1 MRDLQRRLAAAG
13 FPVGASATTG
23 VFCPATADALRAF
36 QHHRGLR
43 ATGVCDE
50 DCWTALVEANWSL
63 GDRLLVLTSPNLRG
77 DDVADLQASLARL
90 GFDGGRVDGIFGPKT
105 ARALEDFQSN
115 CGLPADAMCGP
126 ETVRVL
132 RRVIGQT
139 GQGPGIS
146 AVRERERLREAPAS
160 LASLRIVVGQF
171 GGLSSIT
178 RAVSRELRLAGAH
191 VVPLDEPDAVV
202 QARTA
207 NQFDAHLY
215 VGFEASPAEST
226 VVHFYKVPT
235 FESVGGRSLAS
246 CLSGELRASGL
257 PVSEPCGMRL
267 PVLRETRM
275 PAVLVTLAPVRVAVD
290 AAPDVAARVVQAVRT
305 WMLDCGRAG

>member
-13 FPVGASATTG
+13 FPIGATTPAG
-23 VFCPATADALRAF
+23 VYCPATEAAVRAF
-36 QHHRGLR
+36 QQHRGLR
-43 ATGVCDE
+43 ATGICDE
-50 DCWTALVEANWSL
+50 ESWTALVEANWAL
-63 GDRLLVLTSPNLRG
+63 GDRLLLLTSPNLRG
-77 DDVADLQASLARL
+77 DDVGELQASLARL
-90 GFDGGRVDGIFGPKT
+90 GFDAGRVDGIFGPKT

-115 CGLPADAMCGP
+115 CGLPADGVCGT

-178 RAVSRELRLAGAH
+178 RAASRELRLAGAQ

-207 NQFDAHLY
+207 NQFEAHLY
-215 VGFEASPAEST
+215 VGFEASPAEAT

-235 FESVGGRSLAS
+235 FESVGGRSLAA
-246 CLSGELRASGL
+246 CLTHELAACHL
-257 PVSEPCGMRL
+257 PVHEPCGMRL

-275 PAVLVTLAPVRVAVD
+275 PAVLVTLAPVREAVD
-290 AAPDVAARVVQAVRT
+290 AAPDVAARVVQAVRA
-305 WMLDCGRAG
+305 WMHDCARVG